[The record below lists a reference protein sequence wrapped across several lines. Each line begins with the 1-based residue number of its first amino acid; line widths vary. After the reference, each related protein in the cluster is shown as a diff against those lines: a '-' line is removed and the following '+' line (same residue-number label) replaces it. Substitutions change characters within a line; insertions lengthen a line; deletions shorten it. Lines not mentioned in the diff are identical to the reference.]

1 MDRKRRERFLIVN
14 ADDFGQSHGVN
25 SGIAE
30 AHEHGIV
37 TSASM
42 MVRWPAALEAATYA
56 QAHPEL
62 SVGLHLDL
70 GEWAFRDGEWVQ
82 IYKVMEDINAGAVAD
97 EVEHQLAIFRRLMRR
112 NPTHIDS
119 HQHCHR
125 REPVS
130 SIVLALGHNMGI
142 PVRDFSADVCYTGRF
157 YGQTDHGLP
166 YPEGISVK
174 GLIQVLED
182 LQPGWTELGC
192 HPAYGRDLDS
202 MYQVE
207 REQELKTL
215 CDRRVREAIAGISIE
230 LSSFHRLGRVPSRA

>member
-1 MDRKRRERFLIVN
+1 MIVN

-25 SGIAE
+25 SGIVE
-30 AHEHGIV
+30 AHERGIV

-42 MVRWPAALEAATYA
+42 MVRWLAAVEAATYA

-70 GEWAFRDGEWVQ
+70 GEWAFRDGGWIQ
-82 IYKVMEDINAGAVAD
+82 IYEVVKKFDAGAVAK
-97 EVEHQLAIFRRLMRR
+97 EVAHQLSMFRRLMGR

-125 REPVS
+125 REPVR
-130 SIVLALGHNMGI
+130 SIVLALGRNLGV
-142 PVRDFSADVCYTGRF
+142 PVRDFSAEVCYTGRF

-166 YPEGISVK
+166 YPEGISAK
-174 GLIQVLED
+174 GLIQVLQD
-182 LQPGWTELGC
+182 LQPGCTELGC

-215 CDRRVREAIAGISIE
+215 CDPSVRETVARFGIE
-230 LSSFHRLGRVPSRA
+230 LSSFHRFGRVPTRV